1 MSQNRLYL
9 NVPYAEKDAA
19 KQLGA
24 KWDAKAKRWFITP
37 ELQSD
42 SFALDSFAL
51 DSFAQWLPLPPESIA
66 FGASEAIDDTTPP
79 KLTIELVPETCWY
92 SNVRSEVTPK
102 VWKILKR
109 LTFQKANDCCEIC
122 GGKGSRHPVECHE
135 VWDYNDVQHLQT
147 LVRLIALCPACHECK
162 HIGLACARGRGDIA
176 IAHLAR
182 VNRWSINRTNNY
194 IEHSAQVWQTRSQF
208 QWTLNISSLE
218 ALMK

>member
-1 MSQNRLYL
+1 MSQNRVYL

-24 KWDAKAKRWFITP
+24 KWDAKTKRWFIAS
-37 ELQSD
+37 ELQFS
-42 SFALDSFAL
+42 
-51 DSFAQWLPLPPESIA
+51 SFAQWLPLSPESI
-66 FGASEAIDDTTPP
+66 DDAAPP

-102 VWKILKR
+102 VWEILKR
-109 LTFQKANDCCEIC
+109 LTFQKANSRCEIC

-135 VWDYNDVQHLQT
+135 IWDYNDTRHLQT
-147 LVRLIALCPACHECK
+147 LVQLIALCPACHECK

-176 IAHLAR
+176 IAHLSR
-182 VNRWSINRTNNY
+182 VNRWSINQTNKY
-194 IEHSAQVWQTRSQF
+194 IEDCAQVWQIRSQF
-208 QWTLNISSLE
+208 QWTLNISYLE